1 MQLFKKR
8 ISLYD
13 EALQNISPLARRHKQ
28 KKVTRSS
35 TELGF
40 MVSLGVIFI
49 AVFAYFPMFGLILAF
64 KSGDGYLNIM
74 DAIFKSEWAGLKNF
88 TAFFNDPDF
97 KDVMLNTLGLNILQ
111 LLINF
116 PAPILFAVLLSE
128 LPWKKIR
135 KVVQTITYFP
145 YFLSW
150 IVYGGI
156 ILALINSDGIVN
168 TILLKTGIVSEAINF
183 GESVYFWPT
192 IIITSLLKGMG
203 WGSIIYVAAIAGI
216 DPQLFEAAD
225 MDGASRWHRIVH
237 ITIPSIAPTIVLFFI
252 LSVSGILN
260 NGFDH
265 IWTFQNQINLARSEV
280 LDTFIYKYGA
290 VNLQYSYTTAVGF
303 FKSVVAI
310 VLLGAGNFVAKKT
323 TGSGIF

>member
-1 MQLFKKR
+1 MIFAKKKNA
-8 ISLYD
+8 YE
-13 EALQNISPLARRHKQ
+13 EALEKISPLATRHKK
-28 KKVTRSS
+28 KKVNRSS
-35 TELGF
+35 RQLLL

-49 AVFAYFPMFGLILAF
+49 AIFAYLPMFGLVLAF

-74 DAIFKSEWAGLKNF
+74 DAIFDSSWVGFDNF
-88 TAFFNDPDF
+88 IAFFEDPDF
-97 KDVMLNTLGLNILQ
+97 ANVMANTLGLNILQ

-116 PAPILFAVLLSE
+116 PAPIIFAILISE

-150 IVYGGI
+150 ITYGGI
-156 ILALINSDGIVN
+156 ILLLINSDGLVN
-168 TILLKTGIVSEAINF
+168 NILIGLGIVTEPVNF
-183 GESVYFWPT
+183 GEAGWFWPT
-192 IIITSLLKGMG
+192 IIITSLLKGLG

-216 DPQLFEAAD
+216 DPQLYEAAD
-225 MDGASRWHRIVH
+225 MDGASRWHRIFR

-280 LDTFIYKYGA
+280 LDTFIYKYGT
-290 VNLQYSYTTAVGF
+290 VDLLYSYTTAVGF

-310 VLLGAGNFVAKKT
+310 VLLGLGNFVAKKA
-323 TGSGIF
+323 TGSGII